1 MVFTRVSEPLALSM
15 VLPNWAHTR
24 TTPRAATATAPGI
37 EMRFCKLNPDH
48 VEEREI
54 LGAVQSADDWPE
66 KLRRLVG
73 NALENGG
80 QDNITAMYAVFEEA
94 GDR

>member
-1 MVFTRVSEPLALSM
+1 MAQLGGVAFKGVKQKVEVDVMQVALRQGDVFFLCSDGLS
-15 VLPNWAHTR
+15 N
-24 TTPRAATATAPGI
+24 
-37 EMRFCKLNPDH
+37 N

-80 QDNITAMYAVFEEA
+80 QDNITAMFAVYEEA
-94 GDR
+94 DG

>member
-1 MVFTRVSEPLALSM
+1 MQVALRQGDVFFLCSDGLS
-15 VLPNWAHTR
+15 N
-24 TTPRAATATAPGI
+24 
-37 EMRFCKLNPDH
+37 N

-80 QDNITAMYAVFEEA
+80 QDNITAMFAVYEGA
-94 GDR
+94 GWR